1 LVINSSLRLGQ
12 LELAVLNYLW
22 AHETCCV
29 KSLHAAI
36 GIQRGISLNTVQ
48 STLERL
54 FKKKLLSRI
63 KVSHAYQY
71 KAAVDRTQLL
81 TRRLDDITSE
91 IAGEIADGQTNFV
104 LAAFI
109 EFTAR
114 LDDTSLERLE
124 QLITQ
129 HKNKDNVK

>member
-91 IAGEIADGQTNFV
+91 IADGQTNFV